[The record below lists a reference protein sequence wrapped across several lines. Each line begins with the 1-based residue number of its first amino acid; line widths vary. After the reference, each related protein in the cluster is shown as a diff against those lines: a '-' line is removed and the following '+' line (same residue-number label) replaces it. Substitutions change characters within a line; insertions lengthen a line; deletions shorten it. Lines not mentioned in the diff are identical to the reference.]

1 MIEEP
6 QKPESQNADLANM
19 PPALLP
25 LCQQRRLRWVLWK
38 WERRRDKWTKPPYTP
53 DGSKAKS
60 DDPSTWS
67 RYDVALG
74 AMCQANGDVDGLGFM
89 LRGAGLIAVDLDHCL
104 NRNGQPDA
112 WAAAWLEMAN
122 GAYVERTPSGEGL
135 RIIGIGK
142 GKRLQRRWSI
152 KDAPHPDAA
161 IEIYRNCERY
171 ITITAAQIGD
181 CTKLQR
187 IDVGKIVEY
196 YDAAKKTKKGAARDR
211 KKTTGAK
218 KNGRFDFNDAGP
230 QIDYEKVIRD
240 GAAEGQRSEM
250 FQACVWHLAATRR
263 SIAEIVGV
271 LEQYPNGIG
280 EKYAGRLRAE
290 VERSYE
296 KWQAERTIAADS
308 DDAGDAGDGS
318 DSAAVGPPPEP
329 NTWDE
334 VDKNGVPRPTCTN
347 AKRALNALGITC
359 RRDAFHDRFLIKGK
373 VVPDRDNL
381 DLTII
386 DLRDKIKRAFDF
398 DPGTQNVRDAVV
410 MLCLRSEFDPV
421 CDYLNTLQWD
431 GVPRLDWWLTIYT
444 GAEDTEL
451 NREFGRLALIAAVRR
466 ARHPGIKFDPIL
478 VLEGPMG
485 TGKSAVFVAMAGA
498 ENHSDQTILGKSD
511 RDQQELLGG
520 VWIFEIADLAGM
532 KKAEVE
538 HLKAFASRT
547 HDRARPA
554 YGHYLVSQPRRGIV
568 AATTNHD
575 EYLKEADRR
584 FWPVK
589 TTRIDIETLKRDRDQ
604 LWAEAAQREREGT
617 SIVLRQELWEA
628 AGIEQQA
635 REEADPW
642 DDKLINASGTIEQG
656 EERAPSIDLLE
667 TVLGIHIGKQRDI
680 DYKRLGRCM
689 RRLGWDGP
697 KKTRVAG
704 KQVKGYARSIKGDS

>member
-1 MIEEP
+1 MAPGQEGR
-6 QKPESQNADLANM
+6 
-19 PPALLP
+19 
-25 LCQQRRLRWVLWK
+25 QR
-38 WERRRDKWTKPPYTP
+38 KWTKPPRRALEPGRYAM
-53 DGSKAKS
+53 SN
-60 DDPSTWS
+60 DPSTWGS
-67 RYDVALG
+67 HADPVAAVAAG
-74 AMCQANGDVDGLGFM
+74 NADGIGFM
-89 LRGAGLIAVDLDHCL
+89 LLKSEIAAGDLDHC
-104 NRNGQPDA
+104 RDPETGMVDA
-112 WAAAWLEMAN
+112 WAEMLHSEAN
-122 GAYVERTPSGEGL
+122 GAYREITVSGCGL
-135 RIIGIGK
+135 RIIGLANGSEVHRK
-142 GKRLQRRWSI
+142 FTFDRKTGAGL
-152 KDAPHPDAA
+152 
-161 IEIYRNCERY
+161 ELYRNTGRY
-171 ITITAAQIGD
+171 ITISGCEIGS
-181 CTKLQR
+181 CTKLPPLDNF
-187 IDVGKIVEY
+187 IDAIFARQSS
-196 YDAAKKTKKGAARDR
+196 AAGGAQARKR
-211 KKTTGAK
+211 TGG
-218 KNGRFDFNDAGP
+218 NGSHTNGSNTNGSNTNGLDFNSAGP
-230 QIDYEKVIRD
+230 QSSSIDYDEVIRN
-240 GAAEGQRSEM
+240 GAPNGSRSEL

-263 SIAEIVGV
+263 SIEEIVAV

-431 GVPRLDWWLTIYT
+431 GVPRLDRWLTIYT

-485 TGKSAVFVAMAGA
+485 TGKSAVFVVMAGA

-704 KQVKGYARSIKGDS
+704 KQVKGYTRSIKGDS

>member
-1 MIEEP
+1 
-6 QKPESQNADLANM
+6 
-19 PPALLP
+19 
-25 LCQQRRLRWVLWK
+25 
-38 WERRRDKWTKPPYTP
+38 
-53 DGSKAKS
+53 
-60 DDPSTWS
+60 
-67 RYDVALG
+67 
-74 AMCQANGDVDGLGFM
+74 
-89 LRGAGLIAVDLDHCL
+89 
-104 NRNGQPDA
+104 
-112 WAAAWLEMAN
+112 
-122 GAYVERTPSGEGL
+122 
-135 RIIGIGK
+135 
-142 GKRLQRRWSI
+142 
-152 KDAPHPDAA
+152 
-161 IEIYRNCERY
+161 
-171 ITITAAQIGD
+171 
-181 CTKLQR
+181 
-187 IDVGKIVEY
+187 
-196 YDAAKKTKKGAARDR
+196 
-211 KKTTGAK
+211 
-218 KNGRFDFNDAGP
+218 
-230 QIDYEKVIRD
+230 
-240 GAAEGQRSEM
+240 
-250 FQACVWHLAATRR
+250 
-263 SIAEIVGV
+263 
-271 LEQYPNGIG
+271 
-280 EKYAGRLRAE
+280 
-290 VERSYE
+290 
-296 KWQAERTIAADS
+296 
-308 DDAGDAGDGS
+308 
-318 DSAAVGPPPEP
+318 
-329 NTWDE
+329 
-334 VDKNGVPRPTCTN
+334 
-347 AKRALNALGITC
+347 
-359 RRDAFHDRFLIKGK
+359 
-373 VVPDRDNL
+373 
-381 DLTII
+381 
-386 DLRDKIKRAFDF
+386 
-398 DPGTQNVRDAVV
+398 

-431 GVPRLDWWLTIYT
+431 GVPRLDRWLTIYT

-485 TGKSAVFVAMAGA
+485 TGKSAVFVVMAGA

-704 KQVKGYARSIKGDS
+704 KQVKGYTRSIKGDS